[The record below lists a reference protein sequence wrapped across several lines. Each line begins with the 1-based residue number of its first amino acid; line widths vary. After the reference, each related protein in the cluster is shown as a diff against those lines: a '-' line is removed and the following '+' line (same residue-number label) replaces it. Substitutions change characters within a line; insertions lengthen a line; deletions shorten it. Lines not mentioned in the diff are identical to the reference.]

1 MTAQIRSAAGRA
13 VAPTSDGNGVV
24 ALCND
29 YAGIQSDRSPSAST
43 PGRRAI
49 VAGAHLPF
57 PGAGRIRRAG
67 DGFRYEPLELPG
79 GDRRSRLSQGSST

>member
-1 MTAQIRSAAGRA
+1 MTARIRSAAGRA
-13 VAPTSDGNGVV
+13 VAPTSDGDRVV

-29 YAGIQSDRSPSAST
+29 HAGIQSDRSPSAST

-49 VAGAHLPF
+49 VAGAPF
-57 PGAGRIRRAG
+57 PGAGRIRRASA
-67 DGFRYEPLELPG
+67 GFRYEPLELPG